1 MQQPVACDEH
11 VAGAEG
17 PHQCGP
23 VAGAETVHRERGR
36 EAVEFVFP
44 VVADGCGRNDDRR
57 PHLGLRQQHGD
68 GLHGLAEPHIV
79 RKTGPR
85 APAGQPGHPDIAVK
99 LVVAQLRPQRR
110 RHGGRTAGQPDAA
123 KPAFPCGVALDLR
136 PVKQIAHR
144 IRRQRMHPEACA
156 VASRS
161 SRSSCCRNCLVR
173 ARNAPSPR
181 GTKRPFDCA
190 RRSSTCA
197 ISSTRDSLT
206 AICPC
211 SWNQSRE
218 WRTSTVSR
226 AVETCGQTR
235 SFSPSG
241 HSSSG
246 PACSS
251 SRRQSK
257 ASSISSMHH
266 GPMPPRS
273 RKVGQART
281 RALAAWISS
290 SKSRSART
298 ARPSTS
304 ANGATGP
311 SPTGNAGV
319 PGIPNGRTCNAASM
333 PVPRGRRRTSSRTD
347 ADTSSARMTGRTTS
361 SSRFLISSNTLGPP
375 SVGTLSP
382 CSPSRSAVPSRRP
395 GR

>member
-1 MQQPVACDEH
+1 MRFIENGHLPLAPGEAFGFRMQQPVACDEH

-156 VASRS
+156 VAFSQ
-161 SRSSCCRNCLVR
+161 
-173 ARNAPSPR
+173 
-181 GTKRPFDCA
+181 PFQP
-190 RRSSTCA
+190 
-197 ISSTRDSLT
+197 IKLL
-206 AICPC
+206 PELLG
-211 SWNQSRE
+211 QGE
-218 WRTSTVSR
+218 ER
-226 AVETCGQTR
+226 AVPKGY
-235 SFSPSG
+235 
-241 HSSSG
+241 
-246 PACSS
+246 
-251 SRRQSK
+251 K
-257 ASSISSMHH
+257 
-266 GPMPPRS
+266 
-273 RKVGQART
+273 
-281 RALAAWISS
+281 
-290 SKSRSART
+290 T
-298 ARPSTS
+298 AFRLRE
-304 ANGATGP
+304 AFQHLRHIQHQRL
-311 SPTGNAGV
+311 V
-319 PGIPNGRTCNAASM
+319 DRDL
-333 PVPRGRRRTSSRTD
+333 PVQLEPV
-347 ADTSSARMTGRTTS
+347 A
-361 SSRFLISSNTLGPP
+361 
-375 SVGTLSP
+375 
-382 CSPSRSAVPSRRP
+382 
-395 GR
+395 

>member
-1 MQQPVACDEH
+1 MLGGLQRGEGITAQRLVESPFIVGEIHFDNLFRARGEFRKDFTFGAAQDEGPDKRAQGLPGGGLAFRNGVFLRGRRGCGGKPFLERLPRTEQAGIDQVEQAPKILKAVFDGRARERHAEGCRNLAAGPGAAGVGVLERLRFIENGHLPLAPGEAFGFRMQQPVACDEH

-156 VASRS
+156 VAFSQ
-161 SRSSCCRNCLVR
+161 
-173 ARNAPSPR
+173 
-181 GTKRPFDCA
+181 PFQP
-190 RRSSTCA
+190 
-197 ISSTRDSLT
+197 IKLL
-206 AICPC
+206 PELLG
-211 SWNQSRE
+211 QGE
-218 WRTSTVSR
+218 ER
-226 AVETCGQTR
+226 AVPKGY
-235 SFSPSG
+235 
-241 HSSSG
+241 
-246 PACSS
+246 
-251 SRRQSK
+251 K
-257 ASSISSMHH
+257 
-266 GPMPPRS
+266 
-273 RKVGQART
+273 
-281 RALAAWISS
+281 
-290 SKSRSART
+290 T
-298 ARPSTS
+298 AFRLRE
-304 ANGATGP
+304 AFQHLRHIQHQRL
-311 SPTGNAGV
+311 V
-319 PGIPNGRTCNAASM
+319 DRDL
-333 PVPRGRRRTSSRTD
+333 PVQLEPV
-347 ADTSSARMTGRTTS
+347 A
-361 SSRFLISSNTLGPP
+361 
-375 SVGTLSP
+375 
-382 CSPSRSAVPSRRP
+382 
-395 GR
+395 